1 MKSVLLAASMA
12 AAMFAGSA
20 QAIPVSTVLYE
31 SDPYLTTAIGAA
43 APLGITPSL
52 GSENGGYG
60 GGLLTGP
67 IGFVTDGPTKLTITV
82 KDLGFNF
89 ALPTD
94 EEDYGNG
101 EDEGDYENGDQDK
114 RFSAQVSNDEDPTQE
129 LSLPGSIYE
138 VILNGSSLGT
148 TSEPGFDDGSF
159 SFSEGVFHANVGGG
173 FQTLDLWNFVLTYL
187 GDFFPVEDE
196 SSLDSSFAKLSID
209 EELCRG
215 ECDEDFSVDILG
227 SNVYVKIE
235 GTAAPI
241 PEPSTYATLALGL
254 IALAVA
260 MARRKRQA
268 AAPAH

>member
-1 MKSVLLAASMA
+1 MLPAASMA
-12 AAMFAGSA
+12 AAMFVGSA
-20 QAIPVSTVLYE
+20 QAIPVSKVFYE

-67 IGFVTDGPTKLTITV
+67 IGFETDGPTKLTITV
-82 KDLGFNF
+82 KDLGFIF
-89 ALPTD
+89 APPTD
-94 EEDYGNG
+94 EQD
-101 EDEGDYENGDQDK
+101 NGDQDK
-114 RFSAQVSNDEDPTQE
+114 RVAALVSNDEDPTQE
-129 LSLPGSIYE
+129 WSLPGSRYE
-138 VILNGSSLGT
+138 VILDGSSLGI

-159 SFSEGVFHANVGGG
+159 SFSEGVFHANVAGG
-173 FQTLDLWNFVLTYL
+173 FHSLDLWNFILTFA

-196 SSLDSSFAKLSID
+196 SSLDSSFAKLSSD
-209 EELCRG
+209 DELCRS
-215 ECDEDFSVDILG
+215 ECDEEFLVDILG

-235 GTAAPI
+235 ATAPI

-260 MARRKRQA
+260 MARRQGQA
-268 AAPAH
+268 AASAH